1 MYLEETLSDYNH
13 YGIIATNYNVENQI
27 LYVEFEVGDYVWLKH
42 THYVKSELT
51 AYDDFYSSLLLK
63 YFVPFVD
70 ASLSLLMVSC
80 ILALVSF
87 IYMCF
92 AAGYKKGG
100 EEIGTNVFHRIP
112 YDVVLVGYLVLGI
125 MTIYACDSIW
135 SSDFFK
141 LVLVYLAISPP
152 FVLMLPGLIYT
163 TVARIRL
170 GNIFSNTVVYKVW
183 RFLWGLVK
191 KSWKKCKAYAQT
203 LRGNM
208 NLYAK
213 WIGAYVVISLIEFFI
228 CAGVYDLGFT
238 LAVWCLEKFFIA
250 SILVIAIINMNKLKK
265 GGEIIASGR
274 TDYDIETENMLWEFK
289 KHGENL
295 NQIRDGIQL
304 AVDERMKSEK
314 MKTELITNVSHDI
327 KTPLTSIINY
337 VDLLSKEDLQNE
349 RAVEYLEVLDRQSAK
364 LKKLIQDLIDAS
376 KASTGNMQGEL
387 ADVDVKVIVEQSLGE
402 FSDKL
407 SSKGL
412 KPIVNFHTEDTVVKA
427 DGKHL
432 WRVIDNLIN
441 NISKYA
447 QENTRVYIDV
457 DRIDVAVTSYGMN
470 GSENVKNNVIGN
482 NKKVLKVAF
491 KNISGEEL
499 NISGDD
505 LMERFVRGDKSRNT
519 EGNGLGL
526 SIAKSLMNIQ
536 GGDLN
541 ITIDGDLFKV
551 ELFLM

>member
-1 MYLEETLSDYNH
+1 MQ
-13 YGIIATNYNVENQI
+13 V
-27 LYVEFEVGDYVWLKH
+27 
-42 THYVKSELT
+42 ELT
-51 AYDDFYSSLLLK
+51 
-63 YFVPFVD
+63 
-70 ASLSLLMVSC
+70 
-80 ILALVSF
+80 
-87 IYMCF
+87 
-92 AAGYKKGG
+92 
-100 EEIGTNVFHRIP
+100 
-112 YDVVLVGYLVLGI
+112 
-125 MTIYACDSIW
+125 
-135 SSDFFK
+135 
-141 LVLVYLAISPP
+141 
-152 FVLMLPGLIYT
+152 
-163 TVARIRL
+163 
-170 GNIFSNTVVYKVW
+170 
-183 RFLWGLVK
+183 
-191 KSWKKCKAYAQT
+191 
-203 LRGNM
+203 
-208 NLYAK
+208 
-213 WIGAYVVISLIEFFI
+213 
-228 CAGVYDLGFT
+228 
-238 LAVWCLEKFFIA
+238 
-250 SILVIAIINMNKLKK
+250 
-265 GGEIIASGR
+265 
-274 TDYDIETENMLWEFK
+274 
-289 KHGENL
+289 
-295 NQIRDGIQL
+295 
-304 AVDERMKSEK
+304 
-314 MKTELITNVSHDI
+314 
-327 KTPLTSIINY
+327 
-337 VDLLSKEDLQNE
+337 
-349 RAVEYLEVLDRQSAK
+349 
-364 LKKLIQDLIDAS
+364 
-376 KASTGNMQGEL
+376 
-387 ADVDVKVIVEQSLGE
+387 DVDVKVIVEQSLGE